1 MTDFYER
8 IRNIIDETITESRFD
23 DVEELQELILAV
35 YADKYPTDNFIEIK
49 KNILHLLETE
59 YNIDDAVTGDTITNS
74 NYTTDN
80 EESMQDEPEVEP
92 EQEDNNVAQYYC
104 RSRFHRITMSM
115 DDMEPNNF
123 PKTQLLYCLKCNREE
138 YFDYEDGKEIELL
151 NNRNIDFLV
160 NFNNMT
166 IDKGKK
172 TVSDYIPHKQYH
184 ESDKEYGLYAKIKR
198 SEEFLRK
205 QVEYLL
211 TVPQPEQRTE
221 AWYRLREGRLTASD
235 LATALNESKYDKPI
249 DLVLKKCGLGPP
261 FKGNKHTEWGVKY
274 EPIATMIYEQ
284 RNNVKVIE
292 FGLMPHPTIPFL
304 GASPDGI
311 TPEGMMLEI
320 KCPPVRAI
328 TGIIPH
334 NYWLQMQLQLE
345 TCDLEECD
353 FLECRLTEYLDEE
366 EYYEDK
372 YEDELKTFDNM
383 EKGVLITYDAPTED
397 EPYKK
402 RYIYPDRIGLTQDE
416 INAWCEEK
424 GKEFDDQGVPYV
436 RNYWRLEKLS
446 CVRVDRNRK
455 WFEVKLPVMKAF
467 WKDICFYRSI
477 GCDELL
483 EKKNKNKRPRK
494 TNNNVLEDF
503 AFLSGTDDEFEPIE
517 KKSNKNNKSN
527 KSNKNEEA
535 DLEEFA
541 FLSDSGDS
549 NVEVI

>member
-35 YADKYPTDNFIEIK
+35 YADKYPSDNFVEIK
-49 KNILHLLETE
+49 KNILHLLEIE
-59 YNIDDAVTGDTITNS
+59 YNIDDAVTGGTIS

-80 EESMQDEPEVEP
+80 EASVE
-92 EQEDNNVAQYYC
+92 EIKNNDNVAQYYC
-104 RSRFHRITMSM
+104 RSRFHKMTMAM
-115 DDMEPNNF
+115 DDMESENF
-123 PKTQLLYCLKCNREE
+123 PKTQLLFCLKCDKEE

-160 NFNNMT
+160 NFSNMT
-166 IDKGKK
+166 IDKNKK
-172 TVSDYIPHKQYH
+172 NVSDYIPHKQYH
-184 ESDKEYGLYAKIKR
+184 ESDKEYGLYTKIKK
-198 SEEFLRK
+198 SEDFLK
-205 QVEYLL
+205 KKVEYLL

-261 FKGNKHTEWGVKY
+261 FMGNKYTEWGVKY

-284 RNNVKVIE
+284 RNNVRVIE
-292 FGLMPHPTIPFL
+292 FGLMPHPTISFL

-320 KCPPVRAI
+320 KCPPVRVI

-353 FLECRLTEYLDEE
+353 FLECRFTEYLDEE

-372 YEDELKTFDNM
+372 YTDELKTFDNM
-383 EKGVLITYDAPTED
+383 EKGVLITYDAPTKD

-402 RYIYPDRIGLTQDE
+402 RYIYPDRIELTQDE
-416 INAWCEEK
+416 INAWFDEK
-424 GKEFDDQGVPYV
+424 GKEFEDKNIGYIK
-436 RNYWRLEKLS
+436 NYWRLEKIS

-455 WFEVKLPVMKAF
+455 WFEVKFPAMKAF
-467 WKDICFYRSI
+467 WKDVCFYRSI

-483 EKKNKNKRPRK
+483 DKKNKNKRPRK
-494 TNNNVLEDF
+494 SKSNNNVLEEF
-503 AFLSGTDDEFEPIE
+503 AFLSGTDDEFEPIIE
-517 KKSNKNNKSN
+517 KKNRKKD
-527 KSNKNEEA
+527 KAKDKVEA
-535 DLEEFA
+535 ELEEFA

-549 NVEVI
+549 CVEVI